1 MSDKTIQIQIN
12 ELNVKMDIILEEVI
26 AQKQNRQE
34 VVDLMADLSIV
45 GQDAFT
51 YSVQSL
57 DKAGVELDGEAMGAL
72 VLKVI
77 RNIGTFNQMMD
88 SLESATDFIKDASP
102 IVQQVGLD
110 AIEKFGEYDRKGYL
124 DFIKEFIGITDKIVE
139 NFTAEDIRGLADSMV
154 DILNIVRSLTQPKIL
169 DNVKSALAVINEME
183 EVEEYSV
190 WKSAKA
196 LNSPEMKKTLGFLF
210 TFLKAFDAE
219 NKK

>member
-1 MSDKTIQIQIN
+1 MSDQTIQKQIN
-12 ELNVKMDIILEEVI
+12 ELNTKMDIILEEVV

-88 SLESATDFIKDASP
+88 TLESATDFIKDASP

-124 DFIKEFIGITDKIVE
+124 DFISEFIGITDKIVE
-139 NFTAEDIRGLADSMV
+139 NFTAEDIRELANQMV
-154 DILNIVRSLTQPKIL
+154 DILNILRSLTQPKIL
-169 DNVKSALAVINEME
+169 DNVKNALDIINEMD

-190 WKSAKA
+190 WKSARA
-196 LNSPEMKKTLGFLF
+196 LNSPEMKKTMGFLF
-210 TFLKAFDAE
+210 TFLKAFNAE
-219 NKK
+219 KK